1 MEIYKN
7 YLQSVCDDLTKKFC
21 LDKENRHITMLHS
34 YNNPKQI
41 TFWAI
46 IDKDNNVIET
56 FNDIQKLID
65 KYTRNKNE

>member
-1 MEIYKN
+1 MEIYRN
-7 YLQSVCDDLTKKFC
+7 YLQTVCDDLTKKFC
-21 LDKENRHITMLHS
+21 LDKENKHITILYS
-34 YNNPKQI
+34 DNNTKQI
-41 TFWAI
+41 TYWAI

>member
-21 LDKENRHITMLHS
+21 LNKENRRITILYS
-34 YNNPKQI
+34 DNNPKQI
-41 TFWAI
+41 TYWTI

>member
-21 LDKENRHITMLHS
+21 LDKENRHITILYS
-34 YNNPKQI
+34 DNNPKQI
-41 TFWAI
+41 TYWAI

-65 KYTRNKNE
+65 KYTINKNE

>member
-7 YLQSVCDDLTKKFC
+7 YFQTVCDDLTKKFC
-21 LDKENRHITMLHS
+21 LDKENRHITILYS
-34 YNNPKQI
+34 DNNPKQI
-41 TFWAI
+41 TYWAI

-65 KYTRNKNE
+65 KYTRNKN